1 MVTHLFIY
9 PIKSLGAVSLSE
21 AVMET
26 EGLRGDRRFM
36 LVDAGGKFITQRT
49 RPELTRFVLSESAQG
64 FIIKDITSGLEK
76 ELTWEPT
83 LGSWIPVEI
92 WEDQLPAREVLEG
105 WSEWFSNALSE
116 EVRLVRISSEKPRVM
131 KAKYQTEIAKNTSFA
146 DSLPLLLVS
155 EGSYAALQKHLEEP
169 IDQPIDKL
177 RFRPNIIVSS
187 LEPFKEDTWAELK
200 IGEVSLSGAKPCARC
215 PLVNVNPLTGE
226 SDKKTLKALALFRTL
241 NHKVYFG
248 QQFVPIS
255 TGKIKVGMEIHVI
268 QSKDALY

>member
-1 MVTHLFIY
+1 MVTHLYIY

-21 AVMET
+21 SVMEK

-36 LVDAGGKFITQRT
+36 LVDVSGKFITQRT

-64 FIIKDITSGLEK
+64 FIVKDSASGLEK
-76 ELTWEPT
+76 ELTWEPV

-105 WSEWFSNALSE
+105 WSDWFSTALSE
-116 EVRLVRISSEKPRVM
+116 EVKLVRISSEKPRVM

-146 DSLPLLLVS
+146 DSLPVLLVS
-155 EGSYAALQKHLEEP
+155 AGSYISLQERLEEP
-169 IDQPIDKL
+169 VDQL

-187 LEPFKEDTWAELK
+187 QEPFVEDTWSEIKL
-200 IGEVSLSGAKPCARC
+200 GEVLLSGAKPCARC
-215 PLVNVNPLTGE
+215 PLVNVDPLTGE
-226 SDKKTLKALALFRTL
+226 SDKKTLKALASFRTL

-248 QQFVPIS
+248 QQFVPMS
-255 TGKIKVGMEIHVI
+255 VGKIQVGMEVQVI
-268 QSKDALY
+268 QSKDAVY

>member
-1 MVTHLFIY
+1 MVTHLYIY

-21 AVMET
+21 SVMEK

-64 FIIKDITSGLEK
+64 FIVKDSASGLEK
-76 ELTWEPT
+76 ELTWEPA

-105 WSEWFSNALSE
+105 WSEWFSTALSE

-146 DSLPLLLVS
+146 DSLPVLLVS
-155 EGSYAALQKHLEEP
+155 EGSYASLQERLSEP
-169 IDQPIDKL
+169 INQL

-187 LEPFKEDTWAELK
+187 LESFAEDTWAELK

-215 PLVNVNPLTGE
+215 PLVNVDPLTGE
-226 SDKKTLKALALFRTL
+226 SDKKMLKTLASFRTL

-255 TGKIKVGMEIHVI
+255 LGKIQIGMEIQVI
-268 QSKDALY
+268 QSKDAVY

>member
-1 MVTHLFIY
+1 MVTHLYIY

-21 AVMET
+21 SVMEK

-36 LVDAGGKFITQRT
+36 LVDAKGKFITQRT
-49 RPELTRFVLSESAQG
+49 RPELTRFVLCESAQG
-64 FIIKDITSGLEK
+64 FIVKDKASGLEK
-76 ELTWEPT
+76 ELTWEPSV
-83 LGSWIPVEI
+83 GPWIPVEI

-105 WSEWFSNALSE
+105 WSAWFSNALSE
-116 EVRLVRISSEKPRVM
+116 KVKLVRISSEKPRVM
-131 KAKYQTEIAKNTSFA
+131 KAKYQTEIARTTSFA

-155 EGSYAALQKHLEEP
+155 GGSYAALQKHVEEP
-169 IDQPIDKL
+169 IDQL

-187 LEPFKEDTWAELK
+187 PEPFVEDTWAELR

-215 PLVNVNPLTGE
+215 PLVNVDPLTGE
-226 SDKKTLKALALFRTL
+226 SDKKMLKTLASFRTL

-255 TGKIKVGMEIHVI
+255 LGKIQIGMEIQVI
-268 QSKDALY
+268 QSKDAVY

>member
-1 MVTHLFIY
+1 MVTHLYIY
-9 PIKSLGAVSLSE
+9 PIKSLGAVSLRES
-21 AVMET
+21 VMEQ
-26 EGLRGDRRFM
+26 EGLRGDRRYM
-36 LVDAGGKFITQRT
+36 LVDASGKFITQRT
-49 RPELTRFVLSESAQG
+49 RPELTRFVLSESSHG
-64 FIIKDITSGLEK
+64 FLVKDSTSGLEK
-76 ELTWEPT
+76 ELTWEPA

-105 WSEWFSNALSE
+105 WSEWFSTALSE

-131 KAKYQTEIAKNTSFA
+131 KVKYQTELAKNTSFA
-146 DSLPLLLVS
+146 DSLPVLLVS
-155 EGSYAALQKHLEEP
+155 AGSYASLQEHVEEP
-169 IDQPIDKL
+169 IDFL

-187 LEPFKEDTWAELK
+187 LEPFVEDTWAELK

-215 PLVNVNPLTGE
+215 PLVNVDPLTGE
-226 SDKKTLKALALFRTL
+226 SDKKMLKTLASFRTL

-255 TGKIKVGMEIHVI
+255 TGKIQVGMEVHVI

>member
-1 MVTHLFIY
+1 MVTHLYIY

-21 AVMET
+21 SVMEK

-64 FIIKDITSGLEK
+64 FIVKDSASGLEK
-76 ELTWEPT
+76 ELTWEPA

-105 WSEWFSNALSE
+105 WSEWFSTALSE

-146 DSLPLLLVS
+146 DSLPVLLVS
-155 EGSYAALQKHLEEP
+155 AGSYASLQERLSEP
-169 IDQPIDKL
+169 INQL

-187 LEPFKEDTWAELK
+187 PEPFVEDTWAELK

-215 PLVNVNPLTGE
+215 PLVNVDPSTGE
-226 SDKKTLKALALFRTL
+226 SDKKMLKTLASFRTL

-248 QQFVPIS
+248 QQFVPMS
-255 TGKIKVGMEIHVI
+255 LGKIQVGMEVQVI
-268 QSKDALY
+268 QSKDAVY

>member
-1 MVTHLFIY
+1 MVTHLYIY

-21 AVMET
+21 SVMEK

-36 LVDAGGKFITQRT
+36 LVDAAGQFITQRT
-49 RPELTRFVLSESAQG
+49 RPELTRFTLRESPGG
-64 FIIKDITSGLEK
+64 FIVKDAETGLEK
-76 ELTWEPT
+76 ELTWEPA
-83 LGSWIPVEI
+83 LGEWVPVEI
-92 WEDQLPAREVLEG
+92 WEDQLTAREVLED
-105 WSEWFSNALSE
+105 WSAWFSTALSE
-116 EVRLVRISSEKPRVM
+116 ELKLVRISSEKPRVM
-131 KAKYQTEIAKNTSFA
+131 KAKYQTELAKNTSFA

-155 EGSYAALQKHLEEP
+155 KGSYAALQERMVEP
-169 IDQPIDKL
+169 IDQL

-187 LEPFKEDTWAELK
+187 SEPFVEDTWAELK

-215 PLVNVNPLTGE
+215 PLVNVDPLTGE
-226 SDKKTLKALALFRTL
+226 SDKKLLKTLASFRTL

-255 TGKIKVGMEIHVI
+255 VGKIQVGIEVQVI